1 MDGREDRRA
10 AFVEARRWVE
20 AVTGKSF
27 GSKGFRAALEN
38 GILLC
43 DLINKIKPGII
54 KKINR
59 LSTPIAGLDNIN
71 VFLKACEN
79 LGLKEAQLFHPGDLQ
94 DLSNRVTVKQEETD
108 RRVKNVLIT
117 LYWLGRKAARSPSY
131 YGPHL
136 DLKAFEKL
144 LGQALTK
151 ALGESYSP
159 KQSGRDS
166 GYGDF
171 WCTERIDPLSLSTNH
186 KRDDSLDSLDSFG
199 SRSSTSFSSDL
210 TLKGGSEDFESDTD
224 SETRARMHDPGK
236 DDMSYRRVALIEP
249 KPAAEFN
256 RFLPSKTKP
265 PTYMPAPLRKKRIE
279 KNEDNR
285 RSWASP
291 VFTEPDGNFSSNHRR
306 ILGPG
311 MERKSATYIL
321 SDFSNYLEEE
331 EEEEEKTTGIPDIEA
346 DDLYARKISA
356 AVSAVKL
363 SSHKFLPKSWAPGE
377 ELHWKKAQR
386 ISFSKQWYKEI
397 QGFSNLADAEEE
409 DAKVQPSHS
418 IMDSLGIRCQEDAQP
433 TKPTTEIAAGELP
446 SQFLFLRALQKYS
459 EGHLSSDHR
468 TEVDPSSGPR
478 LITCRK
484 YNYLRP
490 GCDQRIHEIRDFYP
504 DLENDDLFVRKTGA
518 SHANPVVLQ
527 DFEYFRRSCQ
537 QSPRIEGE
545 IVLQPRDGE
554 EEIFPDLEK
563 DDFTVRKAQLQKK
576 EVPLSGAP
584 DKYQPALF
592 PDPWSLPPEIQAK
605 FLCLLEKST
614 LKSERESRGKV
625 LSPSSRQKKDDM
637 LTRKMELLCLGGN
650 VQRKSFFP
658 GVCSKQD
665 MEKWETIRE
674 ASRIRHKK
682 RQMVDRLLQKI
693 SEEHGSKS
701 LNDVSADELQTI
713 RQMRYEELQ
722 KIKTQLREQDQQWQD
737 DLAKWKS
744 RRRSHTSDLQRK
756 KEEREEIERRALESS
771 ERRSKTLKE
780 MQRDRERRDQAP
792 LRNSWQEMEQSYF
805 SNEDVFREE
814 KASPKVC
821 VPTEA
826 NGGLKR
832 EDDHELK
839 DQKPERGVKDE
850 PLTSIDS
857 LAGVRME
864 PPLPS
869 SRSSNAQT
877 GSGQVSASL
886 PRSYQKTDTARL
898 TSVVTPRPFGAPMR
912 GIASLPRSF
921 TMDAAMKYNGGME
934 GPRNAQ
940 SGHSR
945 GSEAQTGGSQQGQG
959 QMEQRVA
966 EGSKTRTSRL
976 LEEQRRR
983 TPELD
988 PKSDHHTGP
997 DSMTI
1002 RSSAPKERTL
1012 SGTEESRQHEQYS
1025 DMRIS
1030 INQKPGSSRSFGFA
1044 VYQNPSGVFVKSIEE
1059 GSPAD
1064 FCQLKVGDEI
1074 LSLGGTSVS
1083 HLEQGEWEAAICQ
1096 ALENGCLV
1104 MDVRRHGRKDWG
1116 KDQPFPP
1123 FARHKILNLT
1133 SMATKIIGTSE
1144 NKWIDA
1150 TSGDHASTQSQ
1161 QMSKKELHSHL
1172 QNDGSE
1178 TKVNGMQDDASCCE
1192 QKDTE
1197 PISLKNLKRRS
1208 QFFEQGGQEPAIL
1221 DLPVPP
1227 IAAPSRWTWDQEE
1240 ERKRQEKWQAEQ
1252 ERLLQE
1258 QYKREQERLKEEWLK
1273 AQREAEKDIS
1283 SYLKEEQTNLTCPAL
1298 TGSVQE
1304 VPTFLWERN
1313 GSNKTDCHSSERNWE
1328 EESRPEYQGKDS
1340 ELARS
1345 SLQQQGVLQVEQ
1357 KRKLQGIENG
1367 KGWNG
1372 QDTVYYAKEPS
1383 YPEEVPQKSQ
1393 VEVVKEPRHWEETS
1407 QNLLMEPINEPKYGG
1422 ETSQNLLFEP
1432 IKEPGYQEDT
1442 SQKLLLEPLK
1452 EPRFWEE
1459 KSHKTHVEIT
1469 KELRYQEEPSP
1480 NLLMEPIK
1488 EPRYREE
1495 ASCELLMEPIK
1506 EPRYRGETSKDLL
1519 MEPIKEPR
1527 YREETSKDL
1536 LMEPIKE
1543 PRYREETSKDLLME
1557 PIKEPRYRE
1566 EASKDLLM
1574 EPIKE
1579 PRYQEEA
1586 SQKLL
1591 VEPIKEP
1598 RYWEEASQDLLI
1610 EPIKEPSYQEEAS
1623 RDFLMEP
1630 VKEPRYRKEV
1640 SRDFLMEPVKEPRY
1654 REEASRDFLMEPIK
1668 EPRYQ
1673 EETSKD
1679 LLMEPIEEPRY
1690 REEAF
1695 QKPLVE
1701 PVKEVSVQ
1709 RFQYQRHYESPR
1721 LSNEQGKYFSVDR
1734 NKSRSTTDLD
1744 NPQPSGLKKKFS
1756 EQSWNATNSLKRS
1769 QKEQGLSSAELER
1782 QQILQE
1788 MRKKTSLHTDSSW
1801 IRQRSSSMH
1810 KEPFSLAGNR
1820 MRRGESLDNLDSS
1833 RTNSWRPHSWVN
1845 QSASSTSLS
1854 SSQEL
1859 GQHVAPVV
1867 STSNRA
1873 YMRTPS
1879 SSLPSPS
1886 SASMKTSSLPHI
1898 PPSPTVPQAPS
1909 PTSSSQSG
1917 TQQRNR
1923 SVSGKRMCS
1932 SCRNALGKGA
1942 AMIIESLGLCYHL
1955 HCFKCVACE
1964 GDLGGSQAG
1973 AEVRIRN
1980 SELFCN
1986 SCYLRFKTGQATT
1999 M

>member
-1 MDGREDRRA
+1 
-10 AFVEARRWVE
+10 
-20 AVTGKSF
+20 
-27 GSKGFRAALEN
+27 
-38 GILLC
+38 
-43 DLINKIKPGII
+43 
-54 KKINR
+54 
-59 LSTPIAGLDNIN
+59 
-71 VFLKACEN
+71 
-79 LGLKEAQLFHPGDLQ
+79 
-94 DLSNRVTVKQEETD
+94 
-108 RRVKNVLIT
+108 
-117 LYWLGRKAARSPSY
+117 
-131 YGPHL
+131 
-136 DLKAFEKL
+136 
-144 LGQALTK
+144 
-151 ALGESYSP
+151 
-159 KQSGRDS
+159 
-166 GYGDF
+166 
-171 WCTERIDPLSLSTNH
+171 
-186 KRDDSLDSLDSFG
+186 
-199 SRSSTSFSSDL
+199 
-210 TLKGGSEDFESDTD
+210 
-224 SETRARMHDPGK
+224 MHDPGK
-236 DDMSYRRVALIEP
+236 DDMSHRRVALVEP

-321 SDFSNYLEEE
+321 ADFSNYLEEEEE

-397 QGFSNLADAEEE
+397 QGFS
-409 DAKVQPSHS
+409 
-418 IMDSLGIRCQEDAQP
+418 
-433 TKPTTEIAAGELP
+433 
-446 SQFLFLRALQKYS
+446 QFLFLRALQKYS

-468 TEVDPSSGPR
+468 TKVDPSSGPR

-527 DFEYFRRSCQ
+527 DLEYFRRSCQ
-537 QSPRIEGE
+537 QSPWIEGE

-563 DDFTVRKAQLQKK
+563 DDLTVRKAQLQKR

-625 LSPSSRQKKDDM
+625 LSSSSRQKKDDM
-637 LTRKMELLCLGGN
+637 LTRKMELLSLGGKM
-650 VQRKSFFP
+650 QRKSFSP
-658 GVCSKQD
+658 GVCSKED

-722 KIKTQLREQDQQWQD
+722 RIKTQLREQDQQWQD

-756 KEEREEIERRALESS
+756 KEEREEIERRASESS

-805 SNEDVFREE
+805 SNDDVFREE
-814 KASPKVC
+814 KPSPQVC

-832 EDDHELK
+832 EDDHELR

-850 PLTSIDS
+850 PLTSVDS
-857 LAGVRME
+857 LAGERME

-869 SRSSNAQT
+869 SRSSNAQI
-877 GSGQVSASL
+877 GSGRVSASL

-912 GIASLPRSF
+912 GISSLPRSF
-921 TMDAAMKYNGGME
+921 TIDAAMKYNGGME

-959 QMEQRVA
+959 QIEQQVA
-966 EGSKTRTSRL
+966 EGSKTRTSHL

-988 PKSDHHTGP
+988 PKSDHHTGR
-997 DSMTI
+997 DSMTV

-1083 HLEQGEWEAAICQ
+1083 HLEQGEWEAAIFQ

-1104 MDVRRHGRKDWG
+1104 MDVRRHGRK
-1116 KDQPFPP
+1116 
-1123 FARHKILNLT
+1123 
-1133 SMATKIIGTSE
+1133 GTSE

-1161 QMSKKELHSHL
+1161 QMSKRELHSHL

-1178 TKVNGMQDDASCCE
+1178 TKVNGMQDDARCCE

-1258 QYKREQERLKEEWLK
+1258 QYKREQEKLKDEWLK

-1283 SYLKEEQTNLTCPAL
+1283 SYLKEEQTCPAL

-1304 VPTFLWERN
+1304 IPTSLWERN
-1313 GSNKTDCHSSERNWE
+1313 GSNKTDHLNSERNWE

-1357 KRKLQGIENG
+1357 KRKLQEIENG

-1372 QDTVYYAKEPS
+1372 QDTIYYAKEPS

-1393 VEVVKEPRHWEETS
+1393 VEPVKEPRHWEETS
-1407 QNLLMEPINEPKYGG
+1407 QNLLMEPIKEPKYGG

-1459 KSHKTHVEIT
+1459 ESHKTHVEIT

-1495 ASCELLMEPIK
+1495 ASRDLLMEPIK
-1506 EPRYRGETSKDLL
+1506 EPRYWEETSKDLL

-1527 YREETSKDL
+1527 YWEETSKDL

-1557 PIKEPRYRE
+1557 PIKEPRYWE
-1566 EASKDLLM
+1566 ETSKDLLM

-1579 PRYQEEA
+1579 PRY
-1586 SQKLL
+1586 
-1591 VEPIKEP
+1591 
-1598 RYWEEASQDLLI
+1598 REEASQDLLM
-1610 EPIKEPSYQEEAS
+1610 EPIKEPSYREEAS

-1630 VKEPRYRKEV
+1630 R
-1640 SRDFLMEPVKEPRY
+1640 KEPRY

-1679 LLMEPIEEPRY
+1679 LLMEPIKEPRY
-1690 REEAF
+1690 REEAS

-1788 MRKKTSLHTDSSW
+1788 MKKRTSLHTDSSW

-1810 KEPFSLAGNR
+1810 KEPFSLASNR

-1833 RTNSWRPHSWVN
+1833 KTNSWRPHSWVN

-1886 SASMKTSSLPHI
+1886 SASMKTSTLTHI
-1898 PPSPTVPQAPS
+1898 PPSPTLPQAPS